1 MRKIDEIQEL
11 KSLDEKELTIFNV
24 DVERRRKS
32 TGLAYALLVF
42 LGAIGVHQLYLGR
55 RIRGLLYLILGIVG
69 WTLGAAGLVAALG
82 AEGDAQTESAVGVL
96 MVGWAALAVLGFFLL
111 WDLFTIPRQIS
122 RREERVRREIL
133 ARLKEA

>member
-11 KSLDEKELTIFNV
+11 KSLDEKEVAIFNAEA
-24 DVERRRKS
+24 ERQRKS

-111 WDLFTIPRQIS
+111 WDLFTIPRQIG

-133 ARLKEA
+133 ARLKET